1 MAITW
6 DKNAF
11 KRRKLALLLPAH
23 NEELII
29 SYTITSAIMSGV
41 RSRDIYVVDD
51 ASSDCTRLQAE
62 KLLHKENIVTIE
74 HSGKA
79 GAIRKAI
86 TIFNLTKKYEWIHV
100 ADADSVFGKDYFRIY
115 RQALSDSYV
124 AAVGF
129 VQSLKGNWICSYRAL
144 SYTLSQHVHKR
155 IQAWFGMITVMPGPV
170 TSYRS
175 DIIDALNFDTGSFT
189 EDFDITLQIY
199 RFRLGKIKYIP
210 EAVNYTQDPRN
221 LNDFV
226 KQVLRWYRGFF
237 QGIKRYKIGLKRQRI
252 DVSIALMIAELF
264 LFVAQVSVVIYMIF
278 YVRNYQFNIWRSLFA
293 EVFLISLFAIFAVIT
308 TRRIRILCA
317 IPLYH
322 FFKVVELGAYT
333 VAFVEVFI
341 LRKFEGAQEK
351 GWSVADRR
359 YALNNKSLTEI
370 LYDAPSRH

>member
-1 MAITW
+1 MANA
-6 DKNAF
+6 KNSLTAQ
-11 KRRKLALLLPAH
+11 RRKLALLLPAH

-29 SYTITSAIMSGV
+29 SYTIASAIMSGV
-41 RSRDIYVVDD
+41 RCRDIYVVDD
-51 ASSDCTRLQAE
+51 ASSDGTRLQAE
-62 KLLHKENIVTIE
+62 RLLHKENIVTIE

-79 GAIRKAI
+79 GAIRKAV
-86 TIFNLTKKYEWIHV
+86 TIFNLTKKYDWIHV

-115 RQALSDSYV
+115 RRALSNSYV

-175 DIIDALNFDTGSFT
+175 DIIDVLNFDTGSFT

-210 EAVNYTQDPRN
+210 DAVNYTQDPRN
-221 LNDFV
+221 FNDFV

-252 DVSIALMIAELF
+252 DISIALMVAELF
-264 LFVAQVSVVIYMIF
+264 LFIAQLSVVIYMVV
-278 YVRNYQFNIWRSLFA
+278 YVRNYQFDIWRSLLA
-293 EVFLISLFAIFAVIT
+293 DVFLIALFALFAMVVT
-308 TRRIRILCA
+308 KRFRILFV

-322 FFKVVELGAYT
+322 FLKAVELGVYV
-333 VAFVEVFI
+333 VAFVEVFV
-341 LRKFEGAQEK
+341 LRKFESSQEK
-351 GWSVADRR
+351 GWSVTGRR
-359 YALNNKSLTEI
+359 YALDNKSLSEI
-370 LYDAPSRH
+370 L